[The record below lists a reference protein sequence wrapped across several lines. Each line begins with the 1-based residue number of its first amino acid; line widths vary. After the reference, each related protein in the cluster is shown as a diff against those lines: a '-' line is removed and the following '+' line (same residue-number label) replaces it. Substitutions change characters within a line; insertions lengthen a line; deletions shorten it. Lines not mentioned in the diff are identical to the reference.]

1 MESSGDRIAVSS
13 RASPRG
19 TLAAA
24 WGLLGLSSLL
34 LSAVYRLSLRA
45 FEALATPLDWYHWL
59 SLVVCLL
66 LMAYSEGY
74 RGFQQGFSPRAAVR
88 VRYLCD
94 HASWLE
100 TVLAPLFVLSYFHA
114 QRRRQIISLVLT
126 LLIVCLVL
134 VVRLIPQPWRGII
147 DLGVVVGLTWG
158 VLSFAVCV
166 WKELRRD

>member
-1 MESSGDRIAVSS
+1 
-13 RASPRG
+13 
-19 TLAAA
+19 
-24 WGLLGLSSLL
+24 
-34 LSAVYRLSLRA
+34 
-45 FEALATPLDWYHWL
+45 
-59 SLVVCLL
+59 
-66 LMAYSEGY
+66 MAYSEGY

-147 DLGVVVGLTWG
+147 DIGVVVGLTWG